1 MTEKQKEQVIKT
13 IKNNARFDD
22 VEITEETSF
31 SDLGMD
37 DLDVIT
43 VVMEIEDEFGL
54 FLECSDIFEEI
65 KTVGDLF
72 KKFEEAE

>member
-13 IKNNARFDD
+13 IKNNAQFDD
-22 VEITEETSF
+22 IEITEETSF

-43 VVMEIEDEFGL
+43 IVMEIEDEFGL
-54 FLECSDIFEEI
+54 FFECSDIFEEL
-65 KTVGDLF
+65 KTVSDIF

>member
-1 MTEKQKEQVIKT
+1 MIQGQKDKIIEI
-13 IKNNARFDD
+13 IRNNAQFDD
-22 VEITEETSF
+22 IEITEETSF

-43 VVMEIEDEFGL
+43 VVMEIEDEFGI
-54 FLECSDIFEEI
+54 FLECSDTFEEL
-65 KTVGDLF
+65 KTVGDVF